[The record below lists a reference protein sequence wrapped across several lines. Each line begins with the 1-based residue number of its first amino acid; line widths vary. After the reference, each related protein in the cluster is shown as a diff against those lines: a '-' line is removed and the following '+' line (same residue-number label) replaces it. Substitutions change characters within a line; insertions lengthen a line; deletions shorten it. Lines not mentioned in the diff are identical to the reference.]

1 MSSNRLERLNVSMDV
16 RIVDHLQGK
25 NRSLWQALMVRT
37 SLAADEDSERTVL
50 VFEQGELLAAGSRKG
65 NLLKC
70 IAVDPA
76 HQGEDLT
83 ATLLTALREDAFRAG
98 FRHLFLYTKPMN
110 EFLFRN
116 LFFYPVV
123 KTGDVLL
130 MENVRDGIRSFLRT
144 LPVPSTEGKIGAA
157 VMNCDPFTL
166 GHQYLIET
174 AAKQC
179 DHLYIFVLSEDQGHF
194 SNVDRLAM
202 VKAGTAHLENV
213 TVLTT
218 GPYLI
223 SAATFP
229 TYFLKNRDQAESVH
243 CALDIAVFTRYFVPR
258 FSIRH
263 RFVGEEPLSPMT
275 SSYNEALVKTL
286 PDFGVEVHV
295 IPRLCQEQTPVS
307 ASAVRARLASGE
319 NIRELVPETTYTYLL
334 DHSLI

>member
-1 MSSNRLERLNVSMDV
+1 MDI

-25 NRSLWQALMVRT
+25 NRSLWQSLMART
-37 SLAADEDSERTVL
+37 HLAADEDSERTVL
-50 VFEQGELLAAGSRKG
+50 VFENGELLAAGSRKG

-110 EFLFRN
+110 EFLFRG

-130 MENVRDGIRSFLRT
+130 MENVRGGIRSFLDT
-144 LPVPSTEGKIGAA
+144 LPLPSAEGKIGAA

-166 GHQYLIET
+166 GHRHLIQT
-174 AAKQC
+174 AAGRC
-179 DHLYIFVLSEDQGHF
+179 DHLYVFVLSEDQGHF
-194 SNVDRLAM
+194 SSGDRIAM
-202 VKAGTAHLENV
+202 VKAGTAHLDNV
-213 TVLTT
+213 TVLPT

-229 TYFLKNRDQAESVH
+229 TYFLKNRDQAETVH

-258 FSIRH
+258 FSIGH

-275 SSYNEALVKTL
+275 CSYNEALVKSL
-286 PDFGVEVHV
+286 PEQGVEVHV
-295 IPRLCQEQTPVS
+295 IPRLCRENRPIS
-307 ASAVRARLASGE
+307 ASEVRARLAAGQD
-319 NIRELVPETTYTYLL
+319 IRDLVPETTYSYLS
-334 DHSLI
+334 DHSYI

>member
-1 MSSNRLERLNVSMDV
+1 MDI

-25 NRSLWQALMVRT
+25 NRSLWQSLMART
-37 SLAADEDSERTVL
+37 NLAHDEDSERTVL
-50 VFEQGELLAAGSRKG
+50 LFEESQLLAAGSRKG

-98 FRHLFLYTKPMN
+98 FRQLFLYTKPSN
-110 EFLFRN
+110 EFLFRS

-130 MENVRDGIRSFLRT
+130 MENVQGGIHSFLQT
-144 LPVPSTEGKIGAA
+144 LPVVATKGKIGAA

-166 GHQYLIET
+166 GHQYLIQT

-179 DHLYIFVLSEDQGHF
+179 DHLYVFVLSEDQGHF
-194 SNVDRLAM
+194 SSADRLAM
-202 VKAGTAHLENV
+202 VKAGTAHLDNV
-213 TVLTT
+213 TVLPT

-223 SAATFP
+223 SSATFP
-229 TYFLKNRDQAESVH
+229 TYFLKNRDQAETVH

-258 FSIRH
+258 FSIGH

-275 SSYNEALVKTL
+275 SSYNQALCKTL
-286 PDFGVEVHV
+286 PECGVEVHV
-295 IPRLCQEQTPVS
+295 IPRLCREDTPIS
-307 ASAVRARLASGE
+307 ASAVRACLAAGE
-319 NIRELVPETTYTYLL
+319 DIRELVPETTYAYIRKL
-334 DHSLI
+334 

>member
-1 MSSNRLERLNVSMDV
+1 MDI
-16 RIVDHLQGK
+16 RIADHLLGK
-25 NRSLWQALMVRT
+25 NRSLWLSLMDRT
-37 SLAADEDSERTVL
+37 NLAPDEDSDRTVL
-50 VFEQGELLAAGSRKG
+50 VFQEGALLAAGSRKG

-98 FRHLFLYTKPMN
+98 FRHLFLYTKPAN

-130 MENVRDGIRSFLRT
+130 MENVRDGIRAFLQT
-144 LPVPSTEGKIGAA
+144 LPVPAARGNIGAA

-166 GHQYLIET
+166 GHQHLIQT
-174 AAKQC
+174 GAKQC
-179 DHLYIFVLSEDQGHF
+179 DHFYVFVLSEDQGHF
-194 SNVDRLAM
+194 SSADRLAM
-202 VKAGTAHLENV
+202 VKAGTAHLDNV
-213 TVLTT
+213 TVLPT

-223 SAATFP
+223 SSATFP
-229 TYFLKNRDQAESVH
+229 TYFLKNRDQAETVH

-263 RFVGEEPLSPMT
+263 RFLGEEPLSAMT
-275 SSYNEALVKTL
+275 CSYNQALLAML
-286 PDFGVEVHV
+286 PEFGVQVHV
-295 IPRLCQEQTPVS
+295 IPRLCRENTPVS
-307 ASAVRARLASGE
+307 ASAVRARLAAGAD
-319 NIRELVPETTYTYLL
+319 IRDLVPETTYLYLL
-334 DHSLI
+334 NHSLI

>member
-1 MSSNRLERLNVSMDV
+1 M
-16 RIVDHLQGK
+16 VDHLPGK
-25 NRSLWQALMVRT
+25 SRSLWQALMTRAN
-37 SLAADEDSERTVL
+37 LAPDEDSDRTVL
-50 VFEQGELLAAGSRKG
+50 IYEESQLLAAGSRKG

-98 FRHLFLYTKPMN
+98 FRQLFLYTKPSN

-130 MENVRDGIRSFLRT
+130 MENVRGGIHSFLQS
-144 LPVPSTEGKIGAA
+144 LPVVTTNGKIGAA

-166 GHQYLIET
+166 GHQHLIQT

-179 DHLYIFVLSEDQGHF
+179 DHLYVFVLSEDRGRF
-194 SNVDRLAM
+194 SSADRLAM
-202 VKAGTAHLENV
+202 VQAGTARLDNV
-213 TVLTT
+213 TVLPT

-223 SAATFP
+223 SSATFP
-229 TYFLKNRDQAESVH
+229 TYFLKNRDQAETVH
-243 CALDIAVFTRYFVPR
+243 CALDIAVFTRCFVPR
-258 FSIRH
+258 FSIGH

-275 SSYNEALVKTL
+275 HSYNMALCKTL
-286 PDFGVEVHV
+286 PEFGVEVHV
-295 IPRLCQEQTPVS
+295 IPRLCRDNTPIS
-307 ASAVRARLASGE
+307 ASAVRTRLAAGKD
-319 NIRELVPETTYTYLL
+319 IRALVPETTYAYIRNL
-334 DHSLI
+334 

>member
-1 MSSNRLERLNVSMDV
+1 MKTTKGRKADDLMDI
-16 RIVDHLQGK
+16 RMTDHLQGK
-25 NRSLWQALMVRT
+25 NRSLWQTLMART
-37 SLAADEDSERTVL
+37 NLAPDEDSERTVL
-50 VFEQGELLAAGSRKG
+50 VFEHGELVAAGSRKG

-70 IAVDPA
+70 IAVDPM

-98 FRHLFLYTKPMN
+98 FRHLFLYTKPAN
-110 EFLFRN
+110 EFLFRG

-130 MENVRDGIRSFLRT
+130 MENVRGGIQSFLQT
-144 LPVPSTEGKIGAA
+144 LPVVATQGKIGAA

-166 GHQYLIET
+166 GHQHLIQT

-194 SNVDRLAM
+194 SSADRLAM

-213 TVLTT
+213 TVLPT

-223 SAATFP
+223 SSATFP
-229 TYFLKNRDQAESVH
+229 TYFLKNRDQAETVH

-258 FSIRH
+258 FSIGH
-263 RFVGEEPLSPMT
+263 RFVGEEPLSAMT
-275 SSYNEALVKTL
+275 SSYNDALVQLL
-286 PDFGVEVHV
+286 PKSGVQVHV
-295 IPRLCQEQTPVS
+295 IPRLCREGAPIS
-307 ASAVRARLASGE
+307 ASEVRARLAAGAE
-319 NIRELVPETTYTYLL
+319 IRELVPETTYAYLRSRCL
-334 DHSLI
+334 V

>member
-1 MSSNRLERLNVSMDV
+1 MDI

-25 NRSLWQALMVRT
+25 NHTLWQSLMVRT
-37 SLAADEDSERTVL
+37 NLAHDEDSDRTVL
-50 VFEQGELLAAGSRKG
+50 VFEGSELLAAGSRKG

-98 FRHLFLYTKPMN
+98 FRQLFLYTKPSN
-110 EFLFRN
+110 EFLFRG

-130 MENVRDGIRSFLRT
+130 MENVQGGVYSFLKT
-144 LPVPSTEGKIGAA
+144 LPVMATKGKIGAA

-166 GHQYLIET
+166 GHQYLIQT
-174 AAKQC
+174 AAAQC
-179 DHLYIFVLSEDQGHF
+179 DHLYVFVLSEDRGHF
-194 SNVDRLAM
+194 SSADRLAM

-213 TVLTT
+213 TVLPT

-223 SAATFP
+223 SSATFP
-229 TYFLKNRDQAESVH
+229 TYFLKNRDQAETVH
-243 CALDIAVFTRYFVPR
+243 CALDIAVFTRYFVPW
-258 FSIRH
+258 FSIGH

-275 SSYNEALVKTL
+275 CSYNQALRKTL
-286 PDFGVEVHV
+286 PEFGVEVH
-295 IPRLCQEQTPVS
+295 ILPRLCREGTPIS
-307 ASAVRARLASGE
+307 ASAVRARLALGAD
-319 NIRELVPETTYTYLL
+319 IRDLVPETTYSYLKN
-334 DHSLI
+334 HSLI